1 MEMNVLEKS
10 KNKII
15 FELKG
20 EGHSFCNALKKE
32 LWKDKHI
39 VSAGYTIKHPLVG
52 IPRMIVETD
61 GSKSPEDIL
70 KDASKALMKKTDEF
84 KKEFIKT
91 VK

>member
-39 VSAGYTIKHPLVG
+39 VAAGYTIKHPLVG
-52 IPRMIVETD
+52 IPRMTVETD

-70 KDASKALMKKTDEF
+70 KDASKALKKKAETF
-84 KKEFIKT
+84 QKEFTKIAK
-91 VK
+91 